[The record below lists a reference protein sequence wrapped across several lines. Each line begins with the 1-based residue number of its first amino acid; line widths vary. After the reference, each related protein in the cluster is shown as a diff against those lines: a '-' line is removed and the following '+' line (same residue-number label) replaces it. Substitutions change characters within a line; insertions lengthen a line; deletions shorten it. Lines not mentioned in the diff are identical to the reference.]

1 VLRCIP
7 AQEADTRTSEA
18 ASVPALVLDEGVP
31 CNGSGGAIGRLDLR
45 LAGTGSEGANAHT
58 VSPAR
63 MIDTMATQLLALGSD
78 QRFYALSQV
87 DGRAV
92 TTDLGEQWILDAPDL
107 PQKLRRLRSA

>member
-1 VLRCIP
+1 
-7 AQEADTRTSEA
+7 
-18 ASVPALVLDEGVP
+18 
-31 CNGSGGAIGRLDLR
+31 
-45 LAGTGSEGANAHT
+45 
-58 VSPAR
+58 